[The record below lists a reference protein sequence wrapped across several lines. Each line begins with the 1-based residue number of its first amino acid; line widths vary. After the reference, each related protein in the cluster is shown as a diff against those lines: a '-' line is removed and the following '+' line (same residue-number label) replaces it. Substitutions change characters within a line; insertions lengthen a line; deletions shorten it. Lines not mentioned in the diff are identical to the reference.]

1 MLLLRVSYRVRA
13 HHVAAFEEIFAQQVR
28 PLINA
33 HQLDFRGIWRT
44 LVGDV
49 GEYMELWE
57 FRDMQDY
64 EERWL
69 PLLNDSRLLEIFKTT
84 GPMVEGERFTLL
96 TPLGEL
102 G

>member
-13 HHVAAFEEIFAQQVR
+13 HHMAPFEKIFAERVR
-28 PLINA
+28 PLIDL

-64 EERWL
+64 EARWYS
-69 PLLNDSRLLEIFKTT
+69 LLNDPQLLEIFEIT

-96 TPLGEL
+96 VPVE
-102 G
+102 